1 MRPNKSMEKTFNQIK
16 YISEYNK
23 KHYIRKE
30 VKFRKE
36 EYELVENILNKNN
49 LTLKKY
55 IMDKIKQEK

>member
-36 EYELVENILNKNN
+36 EYKLVENILNKNN

>member
-1 MRPNKSMEKTFNQIK
+1 MRPNKNMEKTFNQIK

-23 KHYIRKE
+23 KNYIRKE

-36 EYELVENILNKNN
+36 EYELVEKILNKNN

-55 IMDKIKQEK
+55 IMNKIKQEK

>member
-1 MRPNKSMEKTFNQIK
+1 MRPNKNMEKKFNQIK

-23 KHYIRKE
+23 KNYIRKE

-36 EYELVENILNKNN
+36 EYELVEKILNKNN